1 MKDLLKR
8 LVETY
13 GPSGNEEQIREVIS
27 REIQGKVDQITVDA
41 LGNLIA
47 FKKGKGGKKVMF
59 SAHMDEIGLVIT
71 HIDENGFLRFSNIGG
86 HSPYVL
92 LGQRV
97 VFANGVVGVIGSEKL
112 DDIKDLE
119 LAKMFID
126 IGAASKAEAEA
137 KVKIGDAAGM
147 QREFVDLGRRVVS
160 KAMDDRVGC
169 AVLVETINRLTEIP
183 ANDIYFVFSVQEEV
197 GLRGAKT
204 AAFGVDPDLGV
215 AVDVTAVGDTPKADT
230 MDVSLGK
237 GAAIKIKD
245 SSVMTHPKVKALMT
259 EIAQA
264 NNIPYQYEVLER
276 GGTDAGAIHLTR
288 EGVPSGCISI
298 PCRYI
303 HSQNEM
309 VDMGDVEACVDLAL
323 GICKA
328 ELAGF

>member
-27 REIQGKVDQITVDA
+27 REIQGKVDRITVDA

-47 FKKGKGGKKVMF
+47 FKKGKGSKKVMF
-59 SAHMDEIGLVIT
+59 SAHMDEIGLIVT

-97 VFANGVVGVIGSEKL
+97 VFANGVVGIIDSEDI
-112 DDIKDLE
+112 DDIKE
-119 LAKMFID
+119 LQLPKMFID
-126 IGAASKAEAEA
+126 IGAADKAEAEA
-137 KVKIGDAAGM
+137 RVKIGDAAGLK
-147 QREFVDLGRRVVS
+147 REFADLGKRVVS

-169 AVLVETINRLTEIP
+169 AVLVETINRLGETP

-197 GLRGAKT
+197 GLRGVKT
-204 AAFGVDPDLGV
+204 AAFGIDPDLGV
-215 AVDVTAVGDTPKADT
+215 ALDVTAVGDYPKAKT

-298 PCRYI
+298 PCRYV

-309 VDMGDVEACVDLAL
+309 VDMGDVEACVNLAL
-323 GICKA
+323 GICRA
-328 ELAGF
+328 DLSRF

>member
-27 REIQGKVDQITVDA
+27 REIQGKVDRITVDA

-47 FKKGKGGKKVMF
+47 FKKGKGSKKVMF
-59 SAHMDEIGLVIT
+59 SAHMDEIGLIVT

-97 VFANGVVGVIGSEKL
+97 VFADGVVGIIDSEDI
-112 DDIKDLE
+112 DDIKE
-119 LAKMFID
+119 LQLPKMFID
-126 IGAASKAEAEA
+126 IGAANKAEAEA
-137 KVKIGDAAGM
+137 RVKIGDAAGLK
-147 QREFVDLGRRVVS
+147 REFADLGKRVVS

-169 AVLVETINRLTEIP
+169 AVLVETINRLGETP

-204 AAFGVDPDLGV
+204 AAFGIDPDLGV
-215 AVDVTAVGDTPKADT
+215 ALDVTAVGDYPKAKT

-298 PCRYI
+298 PCRYV

-309 VDMGDVEACVDLAL
+309 VDMGDVEACVNLAL
-323 GICKA
+323 GICRA
-328 ELAGF
+328 DLSRF

>member
-27 REIQGKVDQITVDA
+27 REIQGKVDRITVDA

-47 FKKGKGGKKVMF
+47 FKKGKGSKKVMF
-59 SAHMDEIGLVIT
+59 SAHMDEIGLIVT

-97 VFANGVVGVIGSEKL
+97 VFADGVVGIIDSEDI
-112 DDIKDLE
+112 DDIKE
-119 LAKMFID
+119 LQLPKMFID
-126 IGAASKAEAEA
+126 IGAANKAEAEA
-137 KVKIGDAAGM
+137 RVKIGDAAGLK
-147 QREFVDLGRRVVS
+147 REFADLGKRVVS

-169 AVLVETINRLTEIP
+169 AVLVETINRLGETP

-197 GLRGAKT
+197 GLRGAKA
-204 AAFGVDPDLGV
+204 AAFGIDPDLGV
-215 AVDVTAVGDTPKADT
+215 ALDVTAVGDYPKAKT

-298 PCRYI
+298 PCRYV

-309 VDMGDVEACVDLAL
+309 VDMGDVEACVNLAL
-323 GICKA
+323 GICRA
-328 ELAGF
+328 DLSRF

>member
-27 REIQGKVDQITVDA
+27 REIQGKVDRITVDA

-47 FKKGKGGKKVMF
+47 FKKGKGSKKVMF
-59 SAHMDEIGLVIT
+59 SAHMDEIGLIVT

-97 VFANGVVGVIGSEKL
+97 VFADGVVGIIDSEDI
-112 DDIKDLE
+112 DDIKE
-119 LAKMFID
+119 LQLPKMFID
-126 IGAASKAEAEA
+126 IGAANKAEAEA
-137 KVKIGDAAGM
+137 RVKIGDAAGLK
-147 QREFVDLGRRVVS
+147 REFADLGKRVVS

-169 AVLVETINRLTEIP
+169 AVLVETINRLGETP
-183 ANDIYFVFSVQEEV
+183 ANDSYFVFSVQEEV

-204 AAFGVDPDLGV
+204 AAFGIDPDLGV
-215 AVDVTAVGDTPKADT
+215 ALDVTAVGDYPKAKT

-298 PCRYI
+298 PCRYV

-309 VDMGDVEACVDLAL
+309 VDMGDVEACVNLAL
-323 GICKA
+323 GICRA
-328 ELAGF
+328 DLSRF